1 MKTAPIFGSW
11 AIRGRSISL
20 ERPLVMGVLNATP
33 DSFSDGGLYD
43 APERAL
49 ARAERMAAEG
59 ADLLDLGGES
69 TRPGAAPVSPRDE
82 AARILPT
89 LRLLRARLALPVSVD
104 TRRAEVARLALA
116 EGAEIVN
123 DVSALA
129 DPGMGGVVAEAEAG
143 VVLMHMRGTPETMQR
158 DPRYADVAGEVADEL
173 AAALERA
180 RAAGIA
186 DERVV
191 LDPGIG
197 FAKTAEHNLELLARL
212 GELARLG
219 RPLLLGPS
227 RKSFLGRIL
236 GGIPAEERDA
246 GTAAACVVGLLH
258 GARVFR
264 VHDVLGVRQAL
275 DVAEAVRRAAPV
287 PAAP

>member
-1 MKTAPIFGSW
+1 
-11 AIRGRSISL
+11 
-20 ERPLVMGVLNATP
+20 
-33 DSFSDGGLYD
+33 
-43 APERAL
+43 
-49 ARAERMAAEG
+49 AEQMLAEG
-59 ADLLDLGGES
+59 ADLLDVGGES
-69 TRPGAAPVSPRDE
+69 TRPGAAPVEPGE
-82 AARILPT
+82 ELARVLPV
-89 LRLLRARLALPVSVD
+89 LRLLKERLPAAVSVD
-104 TRRAEVARLALA
+104 TRRAVVARAALG

-129 DPGMGGVVAEAEAG
+129 DPAMGEAVAEAEAG
-143 VVLMHMRGTPETMQR
+143 VVLVHMRGTPRTMQR

-173 AAALERA
+173 ASALERA

-186 DERVV
+186 DGSVA

-227 RKSFLGRIL
+227 RKSFIGRVL
-236 GGIPAEERDA
+236 GGVPAEERGP

-258 GARVFR
+258 GARIFR
-264 VHDVLGVRQAL
+264 VHDVRMVRQAL